1 MRFSALIAESKSR
14 TEMVATFIALLE
26 LCREGKVGIMGEG
39 EEITISKL
47 SEEGGAQDGN
57 EGA

>member
-1 MRFSALIAESKSR
+1 
-14 TEMVATFIALLE
+14 MVATFIALLE